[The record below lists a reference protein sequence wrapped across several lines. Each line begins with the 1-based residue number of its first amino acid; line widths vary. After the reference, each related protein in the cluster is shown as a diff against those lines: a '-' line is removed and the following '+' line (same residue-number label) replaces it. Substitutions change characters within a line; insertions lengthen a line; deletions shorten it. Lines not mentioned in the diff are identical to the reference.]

1 MLSKYWHNLESPLE
15 DHKELKEVTRK
26 FISTS
31 SSRRSWQR
39 KCKIPVFNSFN
50 PLVLHTNMHVKNK
63 IWMFYILLERWAISF
78 ALGNGNLNRRQI
90 WSRGGLDS

>member
-1 MLSKYWHNLESPLE
+1 M
-15 DHKELKEVTRK
+15 
-26 FISTS
+26 
-31 SSRRSWQR
+31 
-39 KCKIPVFNSFN
+39 FNFFD

-78 ALGNGNLNRRQI
+78 ALGNGNLNHRQI